1 MRLSDNV
8 DGILNLD
15 SIFWPILF
23 IKFFSETK
31 YRDEFIKGNIYSNTF
46 DYMVQ
51 CEKEEGKG
59 RGDAYEG
66 ISVLSNVHLKFH
78 PQNSDK
84 VLFEASVGKD
94 GLTSKINGSEKMH
107 MFCTTGVSAN
117 WFEITEKSDKQI
129 KCKLSIPTEFE
140 AQMKE
145 SFGQYVVVYPAADF
159 INQLEKVVK
168 ENNLYVTHDKVKYL
182 DYSVNPSERI
192 QSFRSGNPDFYFQKD
207 IYFAPQEE
215 YRFVFP
221 TLLSEEAEVIKLG
234 SNINYIKDIQT
245 IDDLIKFDGG
255 LVIEAK

>member
-1 MRLSDNV
+1 MKLSDSV
-8 DGILNLD
+8 DGMFNLD

-23 IKFFSETK
+23 IKFFSESK

-66 ISVLSNVHLKFH
+66 VSVLSNVHLKFH

-94 GLTSKINGSEKMH
+94 GLKSKISDSEKMH

-129 KCKLSIPTEFE
+129 KCKLSIPKEFE
-140 AQMKE
+140 AQMKG
-145 SFGQYVVVYPAADF
+145 SFGQYVVLYSASDF
-159 INQLEKVVK
+159 INKLDEFGKEKG
-168 ENNLYVTHDKVKYL
+168 LHISHGKVKYL

-192 QSFRSGNPDFYFQKD
+192 QSFIKGTPDFYFQKD
-207 IYFAPQEE
+207 IYFAGQEE

-221 TLLSEEAEVIKLG
+221 TLMSEKAEVIKLG
-234 SNINYIKDIQT
+234 TNINYFKDIQT
-245 IDDLIKFDGG
+245 IDDLIKFESG
-255 LVIEAK
+255 LIIEMK